1 MELYRLFVNC
11 IFDVLI
17 FGHPSDFQKHC
28 AKDLFSVAALEIL
41 VSTQKALY
49 HVLHPGGLTLDSLD
63 NPICGKDS
71 GLPGPSI
78 VSVKTATRGW
88 TAETMKSHKFVVA
101 PA

>member
-1 MELYRLFVNC
+1 MCY
-11 IFDVLI
+11 
-17 FGHPSDFQKHC
+17 
-28 AKDLFSVAALEIL
+28 IL
-41 VSTQKALY
+41 VAL
-49 HVLHPGGLTLDSLD
+49 HWTALTILD

-101 PA
+101 PASEGRERTNGRWDAGKRTEVHDWCQLEREDAGL